1 MHTTRSLAGTIMS
14 SPLSEDLVRVIPVQ
28 LTHQT
33 TTQFTFNVSV
43 SRSYIFDHTMASII
57 TRRTALSCARSF
69 SAPTTAPR
77 LFPAHRLTLNL
88 HRTSNITP
96 NSFLHTTAKMSEGF
110 SNTNVQ
116 NADPY
121 KEKNKEEPPL
131 KEKVEDL
138 VSFIERCK
146 FCMMSTRTK
155 DGLIASRCMALAG
168 KVSDIAARHIP
179 KVSSANATTGGQRH
193 RPHLPR

>member
-1 MHTTRSLAGTIMS
+1 
-14 SPLSEDLVRVIPVQ
+14 
-28 LTHQT
+28 
-33 TTQFTFNVSV
+33 
-43 SRSYIFDHTMASII
+43 MASFI

-69 SAPTTAPR
+69 SAPTGAPC
-77 LFPAHRLTLNL
+77 LFPAYRLTLNL
-88 HRTSNITP
+88 NRTF
-96 NSFLHTTAKMSEGF
+96 NSPFHTTAKMSEGF
-110 SNTNVQ
+110 SNTNVK

-168 KVSDIAARHIP
+168 KVSDIASRHIP
-179 KVSSANATTGGQRH
+179 TVSLADLTTGG
-193 RPHLPR
+193 